1 MNPVMVQLEGHAY
14 AVDIGK
20 GILGSWLERVRVS
33 GHAAVVVD
41 EAVAALPAARAFV
54 DSVRSRT
61 DKCVVV
67 AVPSGEG
74 SKSLGQFG
82 RILSALAGQ
91 ALSRS
96 ATVIALG
103 GGVVGDLAG
112 FAAAAYLRGVRFLQV
127 PTTLLA
133 MVDSS
138 VGGKTGINLPEGK
151 NLAGAFHQPDAVGI
165 DLDWLDTL
173 PPREFAAGMAEVV
186 KYGVIRDPQLFAQCE
201 QGRPQN
207 LSAVV
212 RRCVEIKAEIVA
224 GDEKETTGL
233 RAVLNFGHTLGHAIE
248 QSAGY
253 GELLHGEAVAIGMN
267 AACFLSEKVCGLDP
281 AASGRVRR
289 ALRAQGLPV
298 VRAGLDY
305 EVLAPAM
312 GRDKKAT
319 SRGLRWVLCPQLGIT
334 ELRGDVDERLVR
346 DAVAFCA
353 DEGVR
358 AV

>member
-1 MNPVMVQLEGHAY
+1 MNAVMVQLAGHAY
-14 AVDIGK
+14 PIEIGR
-20 GILGSWLERVRVS
+20 GLLGNWLERARV
-33 GHAAVVVD
+33 GGDVAVVAD
-41 EAVAALPAARAFV
+41 ATVAALPAAQRWIESIRGRAGRFAL
-54 DSVRSRT
+54 
-61 DKCVVV
+61 VVV
-67 AVPSGEG
+67 PAGEA
-74 SKSLGQFG
+74 SKSVEQFG
-82 RILSALAGQ
+82 AVLSGFAAAG
-91 ALSRS
+91 LSRS
-96 ATVIALG
+96 ATVVALG

-151 NLAGAFHQPDAVGI
+151 NLAGAFHQPDAVAI

-173 PPREFAAGMAEVV
+173 PQREFAAGMAEVV
-186 KYGVIRDPQLFAQCE
+186 KYGVIRDPGLLAQVE
-201 QGRPQN
+201 RGRPHH
-207 LSAVV
+207 LTAVV

-267 AACFLSEKVCGLDP
+267 AACFLSEKICGLDP
-281 AASGRVRR
+281 AVSGRVRA
-289 ALRAQGLPV
+289 ALKAQGLPV
-298 VRAGLDY
+298 TRPGLAY
-305 EVLAPAM
+305 EALAPAL

-319 SRGLRWVLCPQLGIT
+319 DRGLRWILCPQPGIT
-334 ELRGDVDERLVR
+334 ELRGDVPEELVR
-346 DAVAFCA
+346 QAVEFCA
-353 DEGVR
+353 RE
-358 AV
+358 

>member
-1 MNPVMVQLEGHAY
+1 MNPVMVKLAGHAY
-14 AVDIGK
+14 PVEIGR
-20 GILGSWLERVRVS
+20 GILEPWLDRVRLS

-41 EAVAALPAARAFV
+41 GTVQELPAARAFLEA
-54 DSVRSRT
+54 VRART
-61 DKCVVV
+61 EKCVVV
-67 AVPSGEG
+67 VVPSGEG
-74 SKSLGQFG
+74 SKSLEQFG
-82 RILSALAGQ
+82 RILSALASA
-91 ALSRS
+91 ALPRS
-96 ATVIALG
+96 ATVLALG

-151 NLAGAFHQPDAVGI
+151 NLVGAFHQPDAVAA

-173 PPREFAAGMAEVV
+173 PAREFAAGMAEVV
-186 KYGVIRDPQLFAQCE
+186 KYGVIRDPDLFAQCE
-201 QGRPQN
+201 RGRPQN
-207 LSAVV
+207 LSAVI

-224 GDEKETTGL
+224 VDEKETTGL

-253 GELLHGEAVAIGMN
+253 GELLHGEAIAIGMN

-281 AASGRVRR
+281 ASSARVRA

-298 VRAGLDY
+298 TRAGLDY
-305 EVLAPAM
+305 GVLAPAL

-319 SRGLRWVLCPQLGIT
+319 TRGLRWVLCPQLGIT
-334 ELRGDVDERLVR
+334 ELRGDVSEDLIRE
-346 DAVAFCA
+346 AVAFCTRDDA
-353 DEGVR
+353 ER
-358 AV
+358 